1 MWAEPKLCIRT
12 KDPGLEKLPLVIDVE
27 EVKDEDRLPIWRKI
41 CFAIGGAPYQMTNT
55 VINFFLS
62 IFLLEVAQIP
72 PLYVSVIVFSGKA
85 WDAITDP
92 VIGILISRTNTR
104 FGKLRPWILF
114 STPFGCAT
122 YFFMWYVPHVSD
134 GGKLG
139 YYFVF
144 YCLFQGFLTCLHV
157 PYTSMTMY
165 ITGSQKERD
174 SATAYRM
181 VSEAIGVLLASVVQG
196 QLINKYRIAGD
207 CKDVKATA
215 SPEQLENQEMSY
227 IYGSAVMIGIYLFCS
242 LTVFFGTREK
252 QVGIVTDD
260 NEDFCSGLKLVMGS
274 KSYVRLS
281 FAFLFI
287 SLAIAV
293 VQGNLAL
300 FTTHAIH
307 LGDYFSTFMVVLLA
321 TSILSIPIWQKIL
334 LRFGKKSTYAVG
346 IILFIPTLLSQLYIT
361 DNIYVYYAILVLA
374 GFSVA
379 VSLLLPWSMLP
390 DVLDEFMLE
399 TGQRKDAIFYS
410 FYVFFNKLA
419 AGLALGISQVVL
431 AIGGYQT
438 GECRQPESVGL
449 ALRLLIVPGPVIFC
463 LAALIFLW
471 MYPINE
477 DRRKQIRS
485 LIAEKKKKMSRQKKD
500 DNSPPPPDEVFLKSA
515 SYDTI
520 DEFSTEC

>member
-1 MWAEPKLCIRT
+1 MNRHRN
-12 KDPGLEKLPLVIDVE
+12 KDVGEEKQSLVIDVE
-27 EVKDEDRLPIWRKI
+27 EIKDEDRLPVWRKV

-62 IFLLEVAQIP
+62 IFLLEVAKIP

-85 WDAITDP
+85 WDAVTDP
-92 VIGILISRTNTR
+92 MIGILVSRTNTR

-114 STPFGCAT
+114 STPFGCAA
-122 YFFMWYVPHVSD
+122 YFFMWYVPDFSD
-134 GGKLG
+134 EGKLA

-157 PYTSMTMY
+157 PYTSLTMY

-181 VSEAIGVLLASVVQG
+181 VSEAIGVLLASLVQG
-196 QLINKYRIAGD
+196 QLINEYRIAGD
-207 CKDVKATA
+207 CKDDKATA
-215 SPEQLENQEMSY
+215 SPTQLENQKLSY
-227 IYGSAVMIGIYLFCS
+227 IYGSAVMIGIYLVCS
-242 LTVFFGTREK
+242 ITTFFGTREK
-252 QVGIVTDD
+252 QGIATDD
-260 NEDFCSGLKLVMGS
+260 SESFCTGLKLVLGC
-274 KSYVRLS
+274 KSYVCLS

-300 FTTHAIH
+300 FTTHTLN
-307 LGDYFSTFMVVLLA
+307 LGDYFTTFMVILLA
-321 TSILSIPIWQKIL
+321 TSICSIPIWQKIL
-334 LRFGKKSTYAVG
+334 VRFGKKSTYAAG

-390 DVLDEFMLE
+390 DVLDEFMLK

-431 AIGGYQT
+431 EIGGYQT
-438 GECRQPESVGL
+438 GECRQPSSVGL

-463 LAALIFLW
+463 LIALIFLW
-471 MYPINE
+471 MYPIDE

-485 LIAEKKKKMSRQKKD
+485 LIAEKKKKPAGPQKKQQ
-500 DNSPPPPDEVFLKSA
+500 SPPPPDEAFLTSA
-515 SYDTI
+515 SYNTI

>member
-1 MWAEPKLCIRT
+1 MIGLC
-12 KDPGLEKLPLVIDVE
+12 V
-27 EVKDEDRLPIWRKI
+27 
-41 CFAIGGAPYQMTNT
+41 
-55 VINFFLS
+55 
-62 IFLLEVAQIP
+62 
-72 PLYVSVIVFSGKA
+72 
-85 WDAITDP
+85 
-92 VIGILISRTNTR
+92 SRTTTR

-114 STPFGCAT
+114 STPLGCVT
-122 YFFMWYVPHVSD
+122 YFFLWYVPDLSD
-134 GGKLG
+134 EGKLA
-139 YYFVF
+139 YYFAF

-157 PYTSMTMY
+157 PYTSLTMY

-181 VSEAIGVLLASVVQG
+181 VSEAVGVLLASLVQG
-196 QLINKYRIAGD
+196 QMINKYRIAGD
-207 CKDVKATA
+207 CKDEKATA
-215 SPEQLENQEMSY
+215 SPTQLKDQEMSY
-227 IYGSAVMIGIYLFCS
+227 IYGSVVMIGIYLFCS
-242 LTVFFGTREK
+242 ITVFFGTKEN
-252 QVGIVTDD
+252 QGIVTDD
-260 NEDFCSGLKLVMGS
+260 SESFCSGLKLVLGS

-307 LGDYFSTFMVVLLA
+307 LSEYFSTFMVILLA
-321 TSILSIPIWQKIL
+321 TSILSIPIWQKVL
-334 LRFGKKSTYAVG
+334 LRFGKKSTYAAG

-361 DNIYVYYAILVLA
+361 DNVYVYFAILVLA

-419 AGLALGISQVVL
+419 AGLALGISQIVL
-431 AIGGYQT
+431 ELGGYQT

-463 LAALIFLW
+463 LVALIFLW
-471 MYPINE
+471 IYPIDE
-477 DRRKQIRS
+477 ARRNQIRN
-485 LIAEKKKKMSRQKKD
+485 LIEEKKKAISRGKKAC
-500 DNSPPPPDEVFLKSA
+500 PPPPDEAFLRSA
-515 SYDTI
+515 SYTTI
-520 DEFSTEC
+520 DEYSTEC